1 MAAGANNST
10 LAEEQIARHQRIQLG
25 ARAPGRA
32 PAATARS
39 VRVGAGARL
48 RVGAEASVYAG
59 LARAAAPQRVV
70 QLPDLLHVPVLV
82 CAEEGTDGAVG
93 RAAGALIA
101 EGVDAEE
108 EEQRAGQ
115 AEEEEEDGGGVEE
128 RRLPGAKNLRGW
140 GVLVPEWQGCHDWPR
155 SLGRFYVRSSRA
167 VELCRT
173 RRRGH

>member
-82 CAEEGTDGAVG
+82 GAEEGTDGAVG

-128 RRLPGAKNLRGW
+128 RRLREVGGLSPVFVQAFLTSRQRFSSLR
-140 GVLVPEWQGCHDWPR
+140 VLSQGPAECH
-155 SLGRFYVRSSRA
+155 
-167 VELCRT
+167 
-173 RRRGH
+173 

>member
-1 MAAGANNST
+1 M
-10 LAEEQIARHQRIQLG
+10 QCRIAKKCKVCR
-25 ARAPGRA
+25 
-32 PAATARS
+32 RS
-39 VRVGAGARL
+39 HYDA
-48 RVGAEASVYAG
+48 
-59 LARAAAPQRVV
+59 
-70 QLPDLLHVPVLV
+70 VPVDRTGLEIGRGISRQSFV
-82 CAEEGTDGAVG
+82 LALAIFFAGGSGGTASFV
-93 RAAGALIA
+93 A
-101 EGVDAEE
+101 EGVDAKE